1 MTRGPNWSILRM
13 GSRNAYYLVFSSS
26 NILHSNVQL
35 CVEQSRYREP
45 VGGLPQVSQGFL
57 HQADWKW
64 PVMWLLEEMNKRLS
78 RKAHMNLL
86 DFFHGF
92 STSDIEGSSSLGIRN
107 SADEV
112 LHAHNLMICFSV
124 SFSTSIFQG
133 SSSLGTA
140 HLLMEVLH
148 APKGLMVFD

>member
-1 MTRGPNWSILRM
+1 
-13 GSRNAYYLVFSSS
+13 
-26 NILHSNVQL
+26 
-35 CVEQSRYREP
+35 
-45 VGGLPQVSQGFL
+45 
-57 HQADWKW
+57 
-64 PVMWLLEEMNKRLS
+64 MWLLEEMNKRLS

-107 SADEV
+107 SAGEV
-112 LHAHNLMICFSV
+112 LHVHNLMICFSV
-124 SFSTSIFQG
+124 SFSTSNFQG

-148 APKGLMVFD
+148 APKGLIVFDKEWKDGEKMRMLMSGAFFKSLTPSKNQFAPN